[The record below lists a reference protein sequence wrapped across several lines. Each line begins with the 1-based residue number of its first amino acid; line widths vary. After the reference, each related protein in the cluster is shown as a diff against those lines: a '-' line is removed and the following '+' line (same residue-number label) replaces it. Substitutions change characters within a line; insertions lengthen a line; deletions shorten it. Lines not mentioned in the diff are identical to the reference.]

1 MEGRRVEGRL
11 AASLRERECVL
22 WASCAGRL
30 CLRGVPEV
38 PVLSQERRVPRRRPG
53 RSSLETAQQLPWER
67 SRRTP
72 WTACG
77 LKMNGRAG
85 GRGPRAAGS
94 SGSTASGG
102 TGTTTRRSGSAG
114 VSRPRTPRPL
124 PRSQSRAAVGA
135 GARLPRS
142 RMPRP
147 MRRRLPWSAD
157 SSGCAFPLE
166 KCRCGLAGPAD
177 VSPGG
182 PPETRPPFR

>member
-1 MEGRRVEGRL
+1 M
-11 AASLRERECVL
+11 CVL
-22 WASCAGRL
+22 WACCAGRL
-30 CLRGVPEV
+30 CFRAVAEV
-38 PVLSQERRVPRRRPG
+38 PVLTRERRVPACRPR
-53 RSSLETAQQLPWER
+53 RSSLESGHRLPWER
-67 SRRTP
+67 SRITP
-72 WTACG
+72 GEHVASRRMARLVG
-77 LKMNGRAG
+77 V
-85 GRGPRAAGS
+85 RAAGS

-102 TGTTTRRSGSAG
+102 TGTSTRRGGSAG

-182 PPETRPPFR
+182 PPETRPPSH